1 MCRKSFKELEDIVEV
16 LAGFFPVFVRER
28 HLPHRPLK
36 LQIDRDL
43 AERFP
48 ALGRDERNTVLKHYC
63 CRIVYLESCREGE
76 PRFDLDGNVAGHVS
90 AEHAACSKGS
100 LTNFLARLDAKR
112 IAAKAARIAER
123 EARRAATAP
132 PSPLAATPISTPAPT
147 SPTRQVKRPL
157 LRLPTSEEV
166 TEIRR
171 AAGVRQSR
179 PSPSAGRRFTR
190 AKTGDTA
197 PSMRLGNR
205 PVHDPAPDAE
215 RLHDGGVA

>member
-1 MCRKSFKELEDIVEV
+1 M
-16 LAGFFPVFVRER
+16 
-28 HLPHRPLK
+28 
-36 LQIDRDL
+36 
-43 AERFP
+43 
-48 ALGRDERNTVLKHYC
+48 LKHYC

-132 PSPLAATPISTPAPT
+132 PSPLAATPISTPAPK

-157 LRLPTSEEV
+157 LRLPTPDEAA
-166 TEIRR
+166 EIRR
-171 AAGVRQSR
+171 AAGVRQAPGST
-179 PSPSAGRRFTR
+179 SAGRRFTP
-190 AKTGDTA
+190 AKTGDRAT
-197 PSMRLGNR
+197 SMRQNER
-205 PVHDPAPDAE
+205 PVPNHAPDAE
-215 RLHDGGVA
+215 RIHDTDRVPA